1 MSEVQPRVSVVIPI
15 FNEEESIEELMVR
28 VVQTLEARGDA
39 FEIIAVDDGS
49 TDRSLAVL
57 RELRAKDGRIRIIRL
72 TRNFGQSP
80 ALYAG
85 FSHAQGDYVV
95 MIDAD
100 LQNFPED
107 IPKLLDRLEE
117 GYDVVSGWR
126 AERQDDLFR
135 RVSSRLLNAWVGR
148 ITKLR
153 LHDYGCALKGFRRD
167 VVDRMNTLSHRCR
180 YLPADMA
187 MLGGAVSEVKVRHAD
202 RHHGESKYGVMKL
215 VRTAFDLLTGVTSA
229 PLQFIG
235 WLGWLF
241 ALGGFGM
248 SVRVAYIRLMRG
260 DLLQLETVIA
270 LFFVLAGVQLIATGL
285 MCEYIGRIYIEVQ
298 RKPYFVVHE
307 EVE

>member
-1 MSEVQPRVSVVIPI
+1 MSETQPRVSVVVPI
-15 FNEEESIEELMVR
+15 FNEEASIEELYSRIVR
-28 VVQTLEARGDA
+28 TLEERGDS
-39 FEIIAVDDGS
+39 FELITVDDGS
-49 TDRSLAVL
+49 TDRSLAIL
-57 RELRAKDGRIRIIRL
+57 RGLRAKDARVRVIRL

-85 FSHAQGDYVV
+85 FSRSRGEFVV
-95 MIDAD
+95 MLDAD

-107 IPKLLDRLEE
+107 IPKLLERLEE

-126 AERQDDLFR
+126 AERHDGLFR
-135 RVSSRLLNAWVGR
+135 RMTSRMLNAWVGR

-187 MLGGAVSEVKVRHAD
+187 MLGGAVSEVQVRHAGRD
-202 RHHGESKYGVMKL
+202 HGKSKYGVMKL
-215 VRTAFDLLTGVTSA
+215 FRTAFDLLTGVTSA

-235 WLGWLF
+235 MLGWLF
-241 ALGGFGM
+241 AAGGFAM
-248 SVRVAYIRLMRG
+248 SLRVALVRLIRG
-260 DLLQLETVIA
+260 DLLQLETVVA
-270 LFFVLAGVQLIATGL
+270 VFFLLAGVQLIATGL

-307 EVE
+307 EVD